1 MIMATT
7 KLAFIVQRP
16 GYKSENPKL
25 AFTHAIS
32 SQTVEIYLEDGDMVE
47 PMVALVGEGV
57 LNVKA
62 GQKGL
67 ERYGL
72 TSTEGHVVNSLLC
85 DVKIRV
91 CREDMERYGMTE
103 ADLPDAEAMGADEKV
118 EMVSWD
124 EIVKEMD
131 SCNHLLFF

>member
-1 MIMATT
+1 MATT
-7 KLAFIVQRP
+7 KMAFIVQRP

-47 PMVALVGEGV
+47 PMIALVGEGV
-57 LNVKA
+57 LNAKS

-67 ERYGL
+67 EIYGL
-72 TSTEGHVVNSLLC
+72 TSTDGHIMNALLVDC
-85 DVKIRV
+85 KVRI
-91 CREDMERYGMTE
+91 CREDMEKYGMTE

-124 EIVKEMD
+124 EIMKEMESSD
-131 SCNHLLFF
+131 HLLFF